1 MHGGCLLTVRG
12 PVPTKTRIS
21 RLGDVWDSYTATRLR
36 RWLQFKHKTKRRK
49 GGDLSTL
56 ASLWALWAR
65 TPDKSAR
72 PGVLPGAVVGG
83 DGDNRIGRFGAN
95 DVHYP
100 ANVGVP
106 VPQCI
111 G

>member
-21 RLGDVWDSYTATRLR
+21 RLGDVGDSYTATRLR

-72 PGVLPGAVVGG
+72 PGVLPGAIVGA
-83 DGDNRIGRFGAN
+83 D
-95 DVHYP
+95 DVRKPRGPPPSFARPNFPP
-100 ANVGVP
+100 AWH
-106 VPQCI
+106 
-111 G
+111 